1 MSQAEEPTGFDEG
14 GTDDHVEEMPDLL
27 GGNDHDDEEPHSDE
41 PIISESPPITELK
54 AAAEAAKEH
63 IEELTNKDQQP
74 PAEKQSPKTPE
85 QSPSDTQNEKPRG
98 KKAQKTKGRVKINPP
113 NQNTN
118 ESPGDQG
125 SKKKQKHQAD
135 PDPIADI
142 VEQEYEEE
150 EDEEPKPSRII
161 SAISGFFHAI
171 YSGIKGIICGIIALF
186 VGLFKLIW
194 RLICKIVPLLVGVP
208 LFGLMLYLVAEY
220 VVTTQD
226 SERLSDMSCRL
237 NYILRCHAF
246 TMVPVLVGK
255 FSY

>member
-14 GTDDHVEEMPDLL
+14 GNDAVEEMPDLL
-27 GGNDHDDEEPHSDE
+27 GGNDHDEEEPQSDE
-41 PIISESPPITELK
+41 PIISESPPITEIK
-54 AAAEAAKEH
+54 AAAAEAAKEH
-63 IEELTNKDQQP
+63 IEELTDKNQQP

-85 QSPSDTQNEKPRG
+85 QSPAENQNEKNRA

-118 ESPGDQG
+118 QSPGDQG
-125 SKKKQKHQAD
+125 NKKKQKHQAD

-150 EDEEPKPSRII
+150 EDEEPKPSRIV
-161 SAISGFFHAI
+161 SAISGFFRAI
-171 YSGIKGIICGIIALF
+171 YSGFRKIICGIIALI
-186 VGLFKLIW
+186 VGLFKGIW
-194 RLICKIVPLLVGVP
+194 RLIRRIVPLLIGVP

-220 VVTTQD
+220 VVTPQD

-246 TMVPVLVGK
+246 TMIPVLVGR
-255 FSY
+255 F